1 MCARLRAASFILSSL
16 LLGASLAVSCMT
28 MPARAETGVADFY
41 KSNPISIVVGYA
53 PGGGYDATARLL
65 ARYMGRHIP
74 GNPSI
79 VIRNMPGAGT
89 VVAANFVYN
98 TAPRD
103 GTVLGMYADILPVA
117 PLLGVKGALF
127 DPRQFTWLGS
137 LASRGTPIVILHK
150 DAPAKTFADLLTTEV
165 LIGASGPDATSSYAL
180 LLNETLGTK
189 MKVIQGYRGGTA
201 EIELAI
207 QRGEVHGRA
216 SAEWERVK
224 TADWAKNGGINVIV
238 QMSLKRHPELMN
250 VPLALDLA
258 KTEGDRQV
266 MELILGTNQFFRAF
280 SGPPGVPADRLA
292 ALREAFLKLTAD
304 KDFVAD
310 FGTGQFGVLDFELPA
325 EIDAFLARI
334 YAFPPDVLKRASK
347 FIAP

>member
-1 MCARLRAASFILSSL
+1 MCATTRAASSISSSL
-16 LLGASLAVSCMT
+16 ILGVSLAAACLTSA
-28 MPARAETGVADFY
+28 ARADVSVADFY
-41 KSNPISIVVGYA
+41 KVNPLSIVVGYA

-65 ARYMGRHIP
+65 SRYLGRHIP
-74 GNPSI
+74 GNPTI
-79 VIRNMPGAGT
+79 VIRNMPGAGS

-103 GTVLGMYADILPVA
+103 GSVLGMYADIAPVA
-117 PLLGVKGALF
+117 PLLGVKGAQF
-127 DPRQFTWLGS
+127 DPRQFSWLGS
-137 LASRGTPIVILHK
+137 IASRGTPIVILRG
-150 DAPAKTFADLLTTEV
+150 DAPAKTFAELQTNEV

-189 MKVIQGYRGGTA
+189 MRVVQGYRGGTA

-224 TADWAKNGGINVIV
+224 GADWARNGAIKVIV
-238 QMSLKRHPELMN
+238 QMSLKPHPELKD

-258 KTEGDRQV
+258 KTESDRQV
-266 MELILGTNQFFRAF
+266 MELILGTNQFFRAY
-280 SGPPGVPADRLA
+280 SGPPGIPADRLS
-292 ALREAFLKLTAD
+292 ALREALLKITSD
-304 KDFVAD
+304 KDFISD
-310 FGTGQFGVLDFELPA
+310 FGIGYGVLEFASPA
-325 EIDAFLARI
+325 EIDAFLNRI
-334 YAFPPDVLKRASK
+334 YAFAPEVLKRASK

>member
-1 MCARLRAASFILSSL
+1 MRASLRAAMSVCSSL
-16 LLGASLAVSCMT
+16 VLSASLSACLTSAGAATEV
-28 MPARAETGVADFY
+28 GVADFY

-53 PGGGYDATARLL
+53 PGGGYDATARVL
-65 ARYMGRHIP
+65 ARHIGKFIP
-74 GNPSI
+74 GAPSV

-117 PLLGVKGALF
+117 PLLGVKGAQF

-150 DAPAKTFADLLTTEV
+150 DAPAKNFAQLLTNEV
-165 LIGASGPDATSSYAL
+165 LIGASGPDATASYAL
-180 LLNETLGTK
+180 LLNETLGTR

-216 SAEWERVK
+216 SAEWERIK
-224 TADWAKNGGINVIV
+224 TADWARNGGINVIV
-238 QMSLKRHPELMN
+238 QMSLKPHPELKD

-258 KTEGDRQV
+258 KSEADHQM

-292 ALREAFLKLTAD
+292 ALRAAFVKLLDD
-304 KDFVAD
+304 KDFAAD
-310 FGTGQFGVLDFELPA
+310 FGSGQYGVLEFASPEQ
-325 EIDAFLARI
+325 IDQFLARV
-334 YAFPPDVLKRASK
+334 YAFPPDVLRRASK
-347 FIAP
+347 FVAP